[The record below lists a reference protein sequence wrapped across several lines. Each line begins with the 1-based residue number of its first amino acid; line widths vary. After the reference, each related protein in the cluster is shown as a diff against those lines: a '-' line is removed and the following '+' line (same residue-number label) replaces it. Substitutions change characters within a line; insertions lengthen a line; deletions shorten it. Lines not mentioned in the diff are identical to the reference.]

1 MRPDETE
8 QKEREAPQ
16 ESKNRSEHGKD
27 KVTVTVDGVQKK
39 IHRGSYVVAELKAV
53 LDVDPTRVLNE
64 VIDGEFKPLDD
75 TKRITIKGGEV
86 FVSQVPQGGSS

>member
-1 MRPDETE
+1 MRTEETE
-8 QKEREAPQ
+8 QKKSETAPA
-16 ESKNRSEHGKD
+16 SHEHPEHDKD

-39 IHRGSYVVAELKAV
+39 IHRGSYVVAELKAA

-64 VIDGEFKPLDD
+64 VIHGEFKPLDD

>member
-1 MRPDETE
+1 MRTEENE
-8 QKEREAPQ
+8 QKQHDSDPGNQ
-16 ESKNRSEHGKD
+16 DHPDHGKD
-27 KVTVTVDGVQKK
+27 KVTVTVDGNQRQ
-39 IHRGSYVVAELKAV
+39 IHRGSYVVAELKAA
-53 LDVDPTRVLNE
+53 LDVDPARVLNE

>member
-1 MRPDETE
+1 MRTEETE
-8 QKEREAPQ
+8 RKESEN
-16 ESKNRSEHGKD
+16 ESTSHEHPDHGKE
-27 KVTVTVDGVQKK
+27 KVNVTVDGVQKT
-39 IHRGSYVVAELKAV
+39 IHRGSYVVAELKAA
-53 LDVDPTRVLNE
+53 LDVDPARVLNE